1 MISLLCNFTSHRRNA
16 LQDDTTVNCGSKS
29 SIANVVCHAFAA
41 RPSDTPPAT
50 ATGWHADTMDYI
62 LEHRKTCFPA
72 CLFLPE
78 APDVVIASTDTDN
91 QETSLVTAFDILLE
105 NANQSCVAKHG
116 TNASEAAMLDSNGLT
131 DVDMLLCGS
140 LLILKVIH
148 ILFVSHKNN
157 NSVSAAKNTLHE
169 TLVVL
174 NSEYTTHQSSQPPQP
189 SHGTAQLAMA
199 VVHQSMVFVRTY
211 MGRFPQ
217 LAGVHLDMLMQAPH

>member
-1 MISLLCNFTSHRRNA
+1 
-16 LQDDTTVNCGSKS
+16 
-29 SIANVVCHAFAA
+29 
-41 RPSDTPPAT
+41 
-50 ATGWHADTMDYI
+50 MDYI

-78 APDVVIASTDTDN
+78 APDVVIAFTDTDN
-91 QETSLVTAFDILLE
+91 QENSLVTAFDVLLE
-105 NANQSCVAKHG
+105 NANQSCLAKHG
-116 TNASEAAMLDSNGLT
+116 PNASEAAMLDSNGLT

-140 LLILKVIH
+140 LLILIH
-148 ILFVSHKNN
+148 ILFVSHKND

-174 NSEYTTHQSSQPPQP
+174 NSEYTTHQLSQPLQP

-211 MGRFPQ
+211 MTRVPQ
-217 LAGVHLDMLMQAPH
+217 LAGVHLDMLMHVRPLTDQGQAVADEVVKQGVPSSTAIFVMRSILAVRQCCTCLCIWTQFI